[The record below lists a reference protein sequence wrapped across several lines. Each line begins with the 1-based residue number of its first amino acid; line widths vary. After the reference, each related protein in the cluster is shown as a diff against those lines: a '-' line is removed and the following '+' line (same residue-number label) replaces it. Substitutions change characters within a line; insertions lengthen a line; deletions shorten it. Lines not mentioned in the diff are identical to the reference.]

1 MPLMVSNRILSSVGY
16 RSDLNI
22 REKISRGLF
31 AVLSDVAAT
40 FDKTCGQL
48 GEVGSAKAAFALR
61 AKARPQ
67 YEIASKVLRALGRND
82 STPQNSRKGLTLKKS
97 SLPSAKSLK
106 IKITHPTND
115 SFGQQCRIVSN
126 RV

>member
-22 REKISRGLF
+22 PEKISPALF

-48 GEVGSAKAAFALR
+48 GEVGSPKAAFALR

-67 YEIASKVLRALGRND
+67 SEGRATAKRRRGEGGRD
-82 STPQNSRKGLTLKKS
+82 M
-97 SLPSAKSLK
+97 
-106 IKITHPTND
+106 
-115 SFGQQCRIVSN
+115 
-126 RV
+126 